1 MKLTTLTLIFG
12 ILVFSIAATAL
23 AQEMSKDEWQRQ
35 MNEDT
40 FKRNDLKIRLDRLN
54 SDISSLKSQ
63 SSKLDADLTVCED
76 ELYKLLGATRQD
88 VEAFEAE
95 LARHEKR
102 ADELMKL
109 SDADLLKYRDEVMQ
123 MSKRVDEMAKNKIA
137 LIPRYAD
144 RLSALNSKI
153 RSLMN
158 TIEKAGLANVYTVG
172 TWAKNRDCLWNIAK
186 KPTIYANAW
195 LWPKI
200 WQGNKDKIKDPD
212 IIRPGWKLN
221 ILPGKELTQTEK
233 SAANSYYRKKAG
245 K

>member
-12 ILVFSIAATAL
+12 ILFFSVAATAF

-35 MNEDT
+35 MNENT
-40 FKRNDLKIRLDRLN
+40 FKRNDLKTRLDRLN
-54 SDISSLKSQ
+54 SDITSMKNQ
-63 SSKLDADLTVCED
+63 SSKLDADLAACED
-76 ELYKLLGATRQD
+76 ELYKLLGVTREE
-88 VEAFEAE
+88 VEAFDRE
-95 LARHEKR
+95 LARYEKR

-123 MSKRVDEMAKNKIA
+123 MSKRVEEMAKSKIA
-137 LIPRYAD
+137 SLPRFAN
-144 RLSALNSKI
+144 RLSALKSKI
-153 RSLMN
+153 QSLMN
-158 TIEKAGLANVYTVG
+158 TIEKAGMANVYTVG
-172 TWAKNRDCLWNIAK
+172 TWARDRDCLWNIAK
-186 KPTIYANAW
+186 KPTIYSNAW

-221 ILPGKELTQTEK
+221 IPAGKELTQAEK
-233 SAANSYYRKKAG
+233 SAANLYYRKKAG